1 MTTVQSTV
9 VLGAQLLLQIVLLA
23 LFVKFFGVPSVEKY
37 LAKETIV
44 ISSEEQTNGIEAPA
58 ITIAALRKVC
68 DTLGW
73 KSVRENITFETFAM
87 FNHCQGLNFTNMVVC
102 LKNDIIERDKSLK
115 SATIGPLNQQPL
127 SMSHRH
133 PYGQKI

>member
-1 MTTVQSTV
+1 MKKSDFCSTA
-9 VLGAQLLLQIVLLA
+9 VLGAHLLLQIVLLA

-68 DTLGW
+68 DTMG
-73 KSVRENITFETFAM
+73 IP
-87 FNHCQGLNFTNMVVC
+87 
-102 LKNDIIERDKSLK
+102 DICPFLYTSRF
-115 SATIGPLNQQPL
+115 
-127 SMSHRH
+127 
-133 PYGQKI
+133 